1 MNEIP
6 PTHEER
12 SRPDNNPN
20 AEKALDTL
28 MTKDRITQDDVRET
42 LSTMTR
48 NDRMSLWILTQE
60 RVVSSS
66 SEILSKAWK
75 EHGIYSTV
83 RVLLNSVLT
92 YKTAPEA
99 LQDAIHQLSKLKFI
113 EKELALAIGYR
124 PPDDSD
130 FGSGISSGY
139 KNVPPSGGGF
149 GLGEHPWK

>member
-1 MNEIP
+1 MNEITP
-6 PTHEER
+6 ANDEGK
-12 SRPDNNPN
+12 SNSN
-20 AEKALDTL
+20 AEKTL
-28 MTKDRITQDDVRET
+28 ETLLARDRITQDDVRGA
-42 LSTMTR
+42 LSTITR
-48 NDRMSLWILTQE
+48 NDRLSLWILTQE

-75 EHGIYSTV
+75 KQGIYPTV
-83 RVLLNSVLT
+83 RVLLNSILT

-124 PPDDSD
+124 PPDYSD

-139 KNVPPSGGGF
+139 KNIPPSGGGF
-149 GLGEHPWK
+149 GLKSS

>member
-124 PPDDSD
+124 PPDYSD

-139 KNVPPSGGGF
+139 KNIPPSGGGF
-149 GLGEHPWK
+149 GLKSS